1 MTMADENPEEA
12 AGKPRKGKRLVVI
25 MMLVVVLA
33 GGAVAALYFSGN
45 LPMGEPPMSAEGSED
60 GSETEVAALPEKGE
74 VVYIPLDPA
83 FTVNLHGGARARFLQ
98 ASVQVM
104 TYDPQME
111 ELVVKHMPVIRN
123 ALVMLFSSKDA
134 EVLDSRQGKESLRNE
149 ALAAIQAVLREE
161 TGSDGVEG
169 VFFTSFVMQ

>member
-1 MTMADENPEEA
+1 MADEKPEA
-12 AGKPRKGKRLVVI
+12 AGKPRKGKRLVVVVLLI
-25 MMLVVVLA
+25 VVLA

-45 LPMGEPPMSAEGSED
+45 LPMGESPVSAEGSEE
-60 GSETEVAALPEKGE
+60 GSEVEDPASPDKGD
-74 VVYIPLDPA
+74 VVYIPLDPP
-83 FTVNLHGGARARFLQ
+83 FTVNLQGGSRTRFLQ

-104 TYDPQME
+104 TYDAQME

-123 ALVMLFSSKDA
+123 ALVMLLSSKDA
-134 EVLDSRQGKESLRNE
+134 DVLDSREGKESLRTE
-149 ALAAIQAVLREE
+149 ALAAIQGVLREE